1 MRKYNLVWAG
11 TVAVMM
17 MMASYVWTGCESAG
31 GTGGVSVSPSNPVLG
46 GSGSSSNASAVVLT
60 AQVQDALALPLQWSV
75 ANPAMGSIISASG
88 SNATYKANSGKPGDN
103 IVTVEDQYGNKGSVV
118 ITQE

>member
-1 MRKYNLVWAG
+1 MRTVNLVWTG
-11 TVAVMM
+11 TVAVMITL
-17 MMASYVWTGCESAG
+17 AACVWTGCESAG
-31 GTGGVSVSPSNPVLG
+31 GTGGVGISPSSVVLG
-46 GSGSSSNASAVVLT
+46 GSSSNATAVVLT
-60 AQVQDALALPLQWSV
+60 AQVQNDLALPLKWSV

-103 IVTVEDQYGNKGSVV
+103 IVTVEDQYGNKGSAV